1 MYTYKRKIEKIIFK
15 INNYI
20 YVIIINK
27 IIVVN
32 IKYRY

>member
-1 MYTYKRKIEKIIFK
+1 MYTYKRKIEKFIFK